1 MKKVMLINV
10 LQPEE
15 CRIAILENGILEELY
30 VERNT
35 HESYVG
41 NIYKGKIVNIEPSI
55 QAAFVDFGIGR
66 NGFLHVSDVE
76 PTYYK
81 HLDGYKDEN
90 EEDEREDR
98 RPRRDRSSNDRS
110 SNDRSSNDRSP
121 NDRSPNDRSPNGGGS
136 NRGPRS
142 RPFENGNIP
151 DVENLPPEQNHP
163 IANVPEFSSEIFEEQ
178 DDLAFENKGDFLEH
192 DSDSSISSNS
202 DDSVTFG
209 AGLDDDAP
217 EDDFGPD
224 DNDTPPVMPS
234 ANRITSDGDEESN
247 GPDETESDDLLFSRP
262 ARSNPPAH
270 ESSRDNSDSF
280 NEPVFDQA
288 QQSFPSNDNFDD
300 DVQDSTQ
307 DSDQTFDS
315 NDNSEQDDENLDED
329 GQDSAQGRDNRGQ
342 PDSRGPQRDSRG
354 GDNRNRGGRGG
365 NQRRPSGGGGY
376 SSGSRE
382 GARDQG
388 RSSGKPMRGNNSR
401 GGRLLGKP
409 KPMIQEIFK
418 KGQEVLVQV
427 IKDGIGNKGPT
438 LSTYISIAGRY
449 LVLMPGLNRVG
460 VSRKIIDEDQ
470 RRRLKDIF
478 VDLKPPKGV
487 GFIIRTAG
495 IDRNK
500 TELQRDLAYLARL
513 WQVVAK
519 RIVKVKGPA
528 GIYEESDMVTR
539 TIRDTFTSDID
550 EIVVDEK
557 TAFEHAQEFL
567 QFVMPRFANRV
578 KFHDN
583 KRPLFHHYAIEEEIA
598 KIQMK
603 KIPLPMG
610 GSIVIEQTEAL
621 VAIDVN
627 SGNFRSESNA
637 EDTAFRM
644 NMQAARE
651 ITRQLRLRDLG
662 GVIVNDFIDMRDEKH
677 RRAVENAMRDN
688 VMRDRAKTKI
698 LRISPFGIIEMTR
711 QRIRPSLKRSVYHDC
726 PYCKGMAQ
734 VKTSESMG
742 IEVMRLVQLAA
753 FKEAVATVR
762 VRVASETADYLLNNK
777 RKELGK
783 LEDEARVGIS
793 VRGEMGVP
801 PELLEVFCVDANG
814 NELKIHPL
822 PEPPQVRRGGG
833 RFSPSNSDRG
843 PQGEAPFRRGRTSRD
858 R

>member
-1 MKKVMLINV
+1 MLINV

-35 HESYVG
+35 HESFVG

-76 PTYYK
+76 PTYYR
-81 HLDGYKDEN
+81 HLDGFKEDDE
-90 EEDEREDR
+90 EEEREDR
-98 RPRRDRSSNDRS
+98 RPRRGNS
-110 SNDRSSNDRSP
+110 
-121 NDRSPNDRSPNGGGS
+121 NGGGS
-136 NRGPRS
+136 GRGPRS
-142 RPFENGNIP
+142 KPFEKSSIP
-151 DVENLPPEQNHP
+151 DVENLPPEESLP
-163 IANVPEFSSEIFEEQ
+163 IANLPKFSSEIFEEQ
-178 DDLAFENKGDFLEH
+178 DDNAFESRSDFLDH
-192 DSDSSISSNS
+192 DSDSSIVSNS

-209 AGLDDDAP
+209 AGLSNDEP
-217 EDDFGPD
+217 MEDDFGPD

-234 ANRITSDGDEESN
+234 ANRITSDGDTDSD

-262 ARSNPPAH
+262 NRPIPSSN
-270 ESSRDNSDSF
+270 ESSSNSSDSF
-280 NEPVFDQA
+280 NETIFQ
-288 QQSFPSNDNFDD
+288 QNKQSFPLNDNFDD
-300 DVQDSTQ
+300 DVEDSAQ
-307 DSDQTFDS
+307 DSDQTFES
-315 NDNSEQDDENLDED
+315 SDNSDQEDENLDED
-329 GQDSAQGRDNRGQ
+329 GQNPTQASDTPDQRNSYGANRDQ
-342 PDSRGPQRDSRG
+342 RG
-354 GDNRNRGGRGG
+354 GDSRNRGGRGG
-365 NQRRPSGGGGY
+365 NQRRPSGGGGF

-388 RSSGKPMRGNNSR
+388 RSSGKPMRSNSK

-460 VSRKIIDEDQ
+460 VSRKITDEDQ

-519 RIVKVKGPA
+519 RIIKVKGPS

-550 EIVVDEK
+550 EIVIDEK
-557 TAFEHAQEFL
+557 KSFEHAQEFL
-567 QFVMPRFANRV
+567 QFVMPKFADRV

-753 FKEAVATVR
+753 YKEAVATVR
-762 VRVASETADYLLNNK
+762 VRVAAETADYLLNNK

-793 VRGEMGVP
+793 VRGEIGVP

-822 PEPPQVRRGGG
+822 PEPPLQRKSGG
-833 RFSPSNSDRG
+833 RFIPSNVDRG
-843 PQGEAPFRRGRTSRD
+843 PQSEPPFRRGRSSRD

>member
-1 MKKVMLINV
+1 MLINV

-81 HLDGYKDEN
+81 HLDGFKEDNEDE
-90 EEDEREDR
+90 EREDR
-98 RPRRDRSSNDRS
+98 RPRRGSS
-110 SNDRSSNDRSP
+110 
-121 NDRSPNDRSPNGGGS
+121 NGGGS
-136 NRGPRS
+136 NNEEREDRRPRRGSSNSGGSNDGSGRGSRS
-142 RPFENGNIP
+142 KPFEKGNIP
-151 DVENLPPEQNHP
+151 DVENLPLEEQLPVSN
-163 IANVPEFSSEIFEEQ
+163 APEFGGELFEEQ
-178 DDLAFENKGDFLEH
+178 DDLAFENRSDFVDH

-209 AGLDDDAP
+209 AGLSDD

-234 ANRITSDGDEESN
+234 ANRITSDGDSDSD
-247 GPDETESDDLLFSRP
+247 GPGETENDDLLFSRP

-270 ESSRDNSDSF
+270 KSSPDKSDSF
-280 NEPVFDQA
+280 DEPVF
-288 QQSFPSNDNFDD
+288 QQNQQPLTPNDNFDD
-300 DVQDSTQ
+300 DVEADTQ
-307 DSDQTFDS
+307 DVEADTQDADQSFDADE
-315 NDNSEQDDENLDED
+315 NVEQDDDNQDED
-329 GQDSAQGRDNRGQ
+329 GQDPQSRDARGQ
-342 PDSRGPQRDSRG
+342 RDSRGPQRDQRG
-354 GDNRNRGGRGG
+354 GDNRSRGGSRGG
-365 NQRRPSGGGGY
+365 NQRRPSGGGY

-388 RSSGKPMRGNNSR
+388 RSSGKPMRGNSR
-401 GGRLLGKP
+401 GGRLLGNP

-449 LVLMPGLNRVG
+449 LVLMPGLHRVG
-460 VSRKIIDEDQ
+460 VSRKITDEDQ

-567 QFVMPRFANRV
+567 QFVMPRFADRV

-583 KRPLFHHYAIEEEIA
+583 KRPLFHHYAIEEELA

-762 VRVASETADYLLNNK
+762 VRVAAETADYLLNNK

-783 LEDEARVGIS
+783 LEDEAKVGIS
-793 VRGEMGVP
+793 VRGEIGVP

-822 PEPPQVRRGGG
+822 PEPPPLRRGG
-833 RFSPSNSDRG
+833 RFIPSNSDRG
-843 PQGEAPFRRGRTSRD
+843 PQGEAPFRRGRSNRD

>member
-76 PTYYK
+76 PTYYR
-81 HLDGYKDEN
+81 HLPGFKDDYDD
-90 EEDEREDR
+90 EDREDH
-98 RPRRDRSSNDRS
+98 RPRRGNSK
-110 SNDRSSNDRSP
+110 
-121 NDRSPNDRSPNGGGS
+121 GGDSG
-136 NRGPRS
+136 RGVRS
-142 RPFENGNIP
+142 RPIDKGNIP
-151 DVENLPPEQNHP
+151 DVENLPQEEQVP
-163 IANVPEFSSEIFEEQ
+163 VVNVPEISEDLLEEQ
-178 DDLAFENKGDFLEH
+178 DDLTFDNTSDFVDH
-192 DSDSSISSNS
+192 DSDSSINSNS

-209 AGLDDDAP
+209 AGLSDDEISDDD
-217 EDDFGPD
+217 FSD
-224 DNDTPPVMPS
+224 DNNEPPVMPS
-234 ANRITSDGDEESN
+234 ANRITSEGDAASD
-247 GPDETESDDLLFSRP
+247 GPDETENDDLLFSRP
-262 ARSNPPAH
+262 AKSNLPPPVMPDEKTEYPIAFNETVFNA
-270 ESSRDNSDSF
+270 ESSIVSSHETNQEFESED
-280 NEPVFDQA
+280 VADQ
-288 QQSFPSNDNFDD
+288 
-300 DVQDSTQ
+300 
-307 DSDQTFDS
+307 
-315 NDNSEQDDENLDED
+315 SEQMLGSEENSQRGDESSDDETDDFNH
-329 GQDSAQGRDNRGQ
+329 GR
-342 PDSRGPQRDSRG
+342 SSRG
-354 GDNRNRGGRGG
+354 GRESRGSREPRGDNRSRGGRGG
-365 NQRRPSGGGGY
+365 NQRRSFGGS

-388 RSSGKPMRGNNSR
+388 RNSGKPMRGNSR

-409 KPMIQEIFK
+409 KPTIQEIFK

-519 RIVKVKGPA
+519 RIMKVKGPA

-550 EIVVDEK
+550 EIIVDEK
-557 TAFEHAQEFL
+557 NAFEHAQEFL

-578 KFHDN
+578 KFHDS
-583 KRPLFHHYAIEEEIA
+583 KRPLFHHYAIEDEIA

-627 SGNFRSESNA
+627 SGSFRSETNA

-677 RRAVENAMRDN
+677 RRAVENAMREN

-753 FKEAVATVR
+753 FKEAVVTVR
-762 VRVASETADYLLNNK
+762 VRVAAETADYLLNHK
-777 RKELGK
+777 RKELGR
-783 LEDEARVGIS
+783 LEEEAKVGVS
-793 VRGEMGVP
+793 VRGEIGVP

-822 PEPPQVRRGGG
+822 PEAPPQRRGG
-833 RFSPSNSDRG
+833 RYPSNQDRG
-843 PQGEAPFRRGRTSRD
+843 SQGDSSRRGRGSRD

>member
-1 MKKVMLINV
+1 MLINV

-35 HESYVG
+35 HESFVG

-76 PTYYK
+76 PTYYR
-81 HLDGYKDEN
+81 HLDGFKEDDED
-90 EEDEREDR
+90 EEREDR
-98 RPRRDRSSNDRS
+98 RPRRGNS
-110 SNDRSSNDRSP
+110 
-121 NDRSPNDRSPNGGGS
+121 NGGSGRAS
-136 NRGPRS
+136 RS
-142 RPFENGNIP
+142 KPFEKGNIP
-151 DVENLPPEQNHP
+151 DVENLPPEDPLP
-163 IANVPEFSSEIFEEQ
+163 ISNIPEFSSELLEEQ
-178 DDLAFENKGDFLEH
+178 DDLAFESTSDFADP

-209 AGLDDDAP
+209 AGLSDDEPVD
-217 EDDFGPD
+217 DDFGPD
-224 DNDTPPVMPS
+224 DNDVPPVMPS
-234 ANRITSDGDEESN
+234 ANRITGDGDADSD
-247 GPDETESDDLLFSRP
+247 GPDETEVDDLLFSRP
-262 ARSNPPAH
+262 NRSTPPAR
-270 ESSRDNSDSF
+270 EPSPDTPDSF
-280 NEPVFDQA
+280 DEPVFQKPQHSHA
-288 QQSFPSNDNFDD
+288 PIESYD
-300 DVQDSTQ
+300 DVEETAQ
-307 DSDQTFDS
+307 DSDQSFDA
-315 NDNSEQDDENLDED
+315 DENVEQEDESIGGD
-329 GQDSAQGRDNRGQ
+329 VQDPIQPRENRGQ
-342 PDSRGPQRDSRG
+342 RDSRGPHRDQRG

-365 NQRRPSGGGGY
+365 NQRRPSGGGGF

-388 RSSGKPMRGNNSR
+388 RSSGKPMRGNTR

-460 VSRKIIDEDQ
+460 VSRKITDEDQ

-519 RIVKVKGPA
+519 RILKVKGPA

-567 QFVMPRFANRV
+567 QFVMPRFADRV
-578 KFHDN
+578 KFHDS
-583 KRPLFHHYAIEEEIA
+583 KRPLFHHYAIEDEIA

-662 GVIVNDFIDMRDEKH
+662 GVIVNDFIDMREEKH

-793 VRGEMGVP
+793 VRGEIGVP

-822 PEPPQVRRGGG
+822 PEQPPQRRGG
-833 RFSPSNSDRG
+833 RFIPPHSDRG
-843 PQGEAPFRRGRTSRD
+843 PQGEAPFRRGRGGRD

>member
-35 HESYVG
+35 HESFVG

-76 PTYYK
+76 PTYYR
-81 HLDGYKDEN
+81 HLDGFKED
-90 EEDEREDR
+90 EEDEEREDR
-98 RPRRDRSSNDRS
+98 RPRRGNS
-110 SNDRSSNDRSP
+110 
-121 NDRSPNDRSPNGGGS
+121 NGGGQG
-136 NRGPRS
+136 RGPRS
-142 RPFENGNIP
+142 RPSEGRPFEKSSIP
-151 DVENLPPEQNHP
+151 DVENLPPEEVLP
-163 IANVPEFSSEIFEEQ
+163 IANLPEFGSEIFEEQ
-178 DDLAFENKGDFLEH
+178 DDTAFDNSSDFLDH
-192 DSDSSISSNS
+192 DSDSSINSNS

-209 AGLDDDAP
+209 AGLSDDEP
-217 EDDFGPD
+217 VEDDFGPD
-224 DNDTPPVMPS
+224 DNDVPPVMPS
-234 ANRITSDGDEESN
+234 ANRITSDGDADSD

-262 ARSNPPAH
+262 AKSNPPARQ
-270 ESSRDNSDSF
+270 SSSDNSDALD
-280 NEPVFDQA
+280 EPVFQQN

-300 DVQDSTQ
+300 DVEDSAE
-307 DSDQTFDS
+307 DSDETFDS
-315 NDNSEQDDENLDED
+315 NENVEQDDESLDQED
-329 GQDSAQGRDNRGQ
+329 GQDSNQARDTRGQ
-342 PDSRGPQRDSRG
+342 RDTRGPHRDQRG

-388 RSSGKPMRGNNSR
+388 RSSGKPMRGNTR

-460 VSRKIIDEDQ
+460 VSRKITDEDQ

-567 QFVMPRFANRV
+567 QFVMPRFADRV

-583 KRPLFHHYAIEEEIA
+583 KRPLFHHYAIEDEIA

-753 FKEAVATVR
+753 YKEAVATVR
-762 VRVASETADYLLNNK
+762 VRVAAETADYLLNNK
-777 RKELGK
+777 RKELGR

-793 VRGEMGVP
+793 VRGEIGVP

-822 PEPPQVRRGGG
+822 PEPPPQRRGGG
-833 RFSPSNSDRG
+833 RFIPSGADRG
-843 PQGEAPFRRGRTSRD
+843 PQGEAPFRRGRGGRD

>member
-1 MKKVMLINV
+1 MLINV

-41 NIYKGKIVNIEPSI
+41 NIYKAKIVNIEPSI
-55 QAAFVDFGIGR
+55 QAAFIDFGIGR

-76 PTYYK
+76 PTYYR
-81 HLDGYKDEN
+81 HLAGYKDDEEEN
-90 EEDEREDR
+90 DGLRPSRGRPTSDDSRGR
-98 RPRRDRSSNDRS
+98 RPRPSNQS
-110 SNDRSSNDRSP
+110 
-121 NDRSPNDRSPNGGGS
+121 
-136 NRGPRS
+136 
-142 RPFENGNIP
+142 NIP
-151 DVENLPPEQNHP
+151 DVENLPRDEQVSN
-163 IANVPEFSSEIFEEQ
+163 INLPEFNEELLEEQ
-178 DDLAFENKGDFLEH
+178 DDLAFDNAGDFVEQ
-192 DSDSSISSNS
+192 DSDSMQISDS
-202 DDSVTFG
+202 DDSITFG
-209 AGLDDDAP
+209 SGLSDDEPDG
-217 EDDFGPD
+217 DDFGPED
-224 DNDTPPVMPS
+224 DSNPPVMPS
-234 ANRITSDGDEESN
+234 ANRITSDEDSTS
-247 GPDETESDDLLFSRP
+247 GPDGTEDDDLLFSRP
-262 ARSNPPAH
+262 TQANP
-270 ESSRDNSDSF
+270 NQ
-280 NEPVFDQA
+280 PVFDAIFEQPLTRGESELE
-288 QQSFPSNDNFDD
+288 QNQMSFEPKQS
-300 DVQDSTQ
+300 
-307 DSDQTFDS
+307 
-315 NDNSEQDDENLDED
+315 DED
-329 GQDSAQGRDNRGQ
+329 LSTDNNHDADEDFSSSDIEGDGGEVPSDEDKGSSKDEFPRANQDQRDNR
-342 PDSRGPQRDSRG
+342 RGERRPQRRL
-354 GDNRNRGGRGG
+354 
-365 NQRRPSGGGGY
+365 GGGF

-382 GARDQG
+382 GFRDQG
-388 RSSGKPMRGNNSR
+388 RSNGGKPMRGNLR
-401 GGRLLGKP
+401 GGRPVGKP

-418 KGQEVLVQV
+418 KGQEILVQV

-460 VSRKIIDEDQ
+460 VSRKITDEDQ
-470 RRRLKDIF
+470 RRKLKDIF

-519 RIVKVKGPA
+519 RIKKVKGPA
-528 GIYEESDMVTR
+528 GIYEESDLITR

-550 EIVVDEK
+550 EIIVDEK
-557 TAFEHAQEFL
+557 TAFDHAQEFL
-567 QFVMPRFANRV
+567 QFVMPRFADRV
-578 KFHDN
+578 KFHDH
-583 KRPLFHHYAIEEEIA
+583 KKPLFHHYAIEEEIA
-598 KIQMK
+598 KIQLK

-627 SGNFRSESNA
+627 SGSFRSESNA

-644 NMQAARE
+644 NLQAARE

-677 RRAVENAMRDN
+677 RRAVENAMRDG
-688 VMRDRAKTKI
+688 VVRDRARTKI
-698 LRISPFGIIEMTR
+698 LRISPFGIMEMTR

-726 PYCKGMAQ
+726 PYCKGMGQ
-734 VKTSESMG
+734 VKTSESMA

-753 FKEAVATVR
+753 YKESVVNVR
-762 VRVASETADYLLNNK
+762 VRVAAETADYLLNNK

-783 LEDEARVGIS
+783 LEDEAKVGVS
-793 VRGEMGVP
+793 VRGEIGVP

-814 NELKIHPL
+814 NELKIFPL
-822 PEPPQVRRGGG
+822 PEPLPAIRRG
-833 RFSPSNSDRG
+833 RYPSSNSDRG
-843 PQGEAPFRRGRTSRD
+843 YQGDNQSRRSRGNRD

>member
-76 PTYYK
+76 PTYYR
-81 HLDGYKDEN
+81 HLPGFKDDYDD
-90 EEDEREDR
+90 EDREDH
-98 RPRRDRSSNDRS
+98 RPRRGNS
-110 SNDRSSNDRSP
+110 
-121 NDRSPNDRSPNGGGS
+121 NGGDSG
-136 NRGPRS
+136 RGAKGRQ
-142 RPFENGNIP
+142 FEKGNIP
-151 DVENLPPEQNHP
+151 DVENLPPEEQMP
-163 IANVPEFSSEIFEEQ
+163 VANVPEFSGDMLEEQ
-178 DDLAFENKGDFLEH
+178 DDLTFENTSDFVDH
-192 DSDSSISSNS
+192 DSDSSINSNS

-209 AGLDDDAP
+209 AGLSDDEISDDD
-217 EDDFGPD
+217 FSD
-224 DNDTPPVMPS
+224 DNDEPPVMPS
-234 ANRITSDGDEESN
+234 ANRITSEGDETSDR
-247 GPDETESDDLLFSRP
+247 PDETENDDLLFSRP
-262 ARSNPPAH
+262 AKPNVTPPAVPD
-270 ESSRDNSDSF
+270 EKTEYPITFS
-280 NEPVFDQA
+280 EPVFNAEPSFVSSHDLNQEVEANDVADQ
-288 QQSFPSNDNFDD
+288 
-300 DVQDSTQ
+300 
-307 DSDQTFDS
+307 
-315 NDNSEQDDENLDED
+315 SEQMLGSEENSQRGDESSDDETDDFNH
-329 GQDSAQGRDNRGQ
+329 GR
-342 PDSRGPQRDSRG
+342 SSRG
-354 GDNRNRGGRGG
+354 GRESRGSREPRGDNRSRGGRGG
-365 NQRRPSGGGGY
+365 NQRRSFGGS

-388 RSSGKPMRGNNSR
+388 RNSSKPMRGNSR

-409 KPMIQEIFK
+409 KPTIQEIFK

-519 RIVKVKGPA
+519 RIMKVKGPA

-550 EIVVDEK
+550 EIIVDEK
-557 TAFEHAQEFL
+557 NAFEHAQEFL

-578 KFHDN
+578 KFHDS
-583 KRPLFHHYAIEEEIA
+583 KRPLFHHYAIEDEIA

-627 SGNFRSESNA
+627 SGSFRSETNA

-677 RRAVENAMRDN
+677 RRAVENAMREN

-753 FKEAVATVR
+753 FKEAVVTVR
-762 VRVASETADYLLNNK
+762 VRVAAETADYLLNHK
-777 RKELGK
+777 RKELGR
-783 LEDEARVGIS
+783 LEEEAKVGVS
-793 VRGEMGVP
+793 VRGEIGVP

-822 PEPPQVRRGGG
+822 PEAPPQRRGG
-833 RFSPSNSDRG
+833 RYPSNQDRG
-843 PQGEAPFRRGRTSRD
+843 SQGDSSRRGRGGRD